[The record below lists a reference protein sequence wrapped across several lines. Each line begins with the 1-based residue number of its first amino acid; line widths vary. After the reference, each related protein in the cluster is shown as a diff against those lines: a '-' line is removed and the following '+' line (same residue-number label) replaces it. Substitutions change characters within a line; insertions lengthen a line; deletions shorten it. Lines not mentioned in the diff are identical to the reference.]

1 MPRPLALLIL
11 LFCASLASAQQTDP
25 SVLQALSQGDAFFEK
40 RDYQQ
45 AYDTYRKADS
55 LAHHSCAECDLRI
68 FRVLRKVG
76 MFDDALDISK
86 KAVSAAGP
94 NKPLAAQAHLAHGTL
109 LAELASKP
117 NDKKLKQAEQDF
129 RDALALDPTVSVA
142 RHNLGVTLLKE
153 NRDPEGLAE
162 LNAYIQSPQ
171 ANPKSVE
178 EARRYIANPI
188 LAREP
193 FAPDFSFV
201 SKEGAPV
208 SNKAL
213 QGKVVLLDFWATW
226 CPPCRESVPVLQ
238 SLQKKYTDKP
248 FQIVSISSDDD
259 EDAWQ
264 AFIFKN
270 RMTWTEF
277 LDSTSQVS
285 DRFSIE
291 SFPTYILLD
300 KDGIIR
306 FRQSGFGSDTQAE
319 LEDRIGKALKKPF
332 TGVLAKSLASAP
344 PANAPAAV
352 TPASGSASSSHNPA
366 KSAPDSSPATTSAP
380 TQPATPSA
388 SASSSIDH
396 SPSGDVFRNKL
407 LGFSYPIP
415 RGWSASDPEKVRQ
428 TVVRSS
434 LALAMSPSRRPT
446 DILLFAISTT
456 PTGPESSAP
465 PVPSILILSMDSP
478 GAMLTTDYV
487 QHMAQSIE
495 PAGLQPLGPPQK
507 FSVADQDLFRI
518 DFEDARSANHLWIS
532 LIQTVVNDHVLTF
545 EITAASPLQLN
556 LLAST
561 IRYSSFPN

>member
-1 MPRPLALLIL
+1 MPRPLALLL
-11 LFCASLASAQQTDP
+11 LLLGAASASAQQTDP

-68 FRVLRKVG
+68 FSVFRKVG
-76 MFDDALDISK
+76 MFDDALDIAK

-94 NKPLAAQAHLAHGTL
+94 NKPLAAQAHLAHGAL

-129 RDALALDPTVSVA
+129 RDALALDPTVAVA
-142 RHNLGVTLLKE
+142 HHNLGVTLLKQ
-153 NRDPEGLAE
+153 NRDSEGVAE
-162 LNAYIQSPQ
+162 LTAYIQSPR

-208 SNKAL
+208 SNKGL

-238 SLQKKYTDKP
+238 TLQKKYADKP
-248 FQIVSISSDDD
+248 FEIVSISSDDD

-264 AFIFKN
+264 SFIFKN
-270 RMTWTEF
+270 HMTWTEF
-277 LDSTSQVS
+277 LDSSSQVS
-285 DRFSIE
+285 ERFSIE

-332 TGVLAKSLASAP
+332 TGILAKSVASAP
-344 PANAPAAV
+344 PTSSAAV
-352 TPASGSASSSHNPA
+352 ATAASDSASAPHGASI
-366 KSAPDSSPATTSAP
+366 SAPGSSPAVASAP
-380 TQPATPSA
+380 AQPATPSLG
-388 SASSSIDH
+388 ASSSIEK
-396 SPSGDVFRNKL
+396 SFSGDVFHNKF

-415 RGWSASDPEKVRQ
+415 RGWSALDTEKVRQ
-428 TVVRSS
+428 TLASS
-434 LALAMSPSRRPT
+434 SPLLAMSPTHRQT
-446 DILLFAISTT
+446 DILLYATVA
-456 PTGPESSAP
+456 PSSADTAAP
-465 PVPSILILSMDSP
+465 PLPAILMTALDAP

-487 QHMAQSIE
+487 QHMADSIAQ
-495 PAGLQPLGPPQK
+495 AGLKPLGPPQK
-507 FSVADQDLFRI
+507 FSVGDQDLFRV
-518 DFEDARSANHLWIS
+518 DFEDARAANHVWIS
-532 LIQTVVNDHVLTF
+532 LIQTVVKDHVLSF
-545 EITAASPLQLN
+545 EITASSPLQLN

-561 IRYSSFPN
+561 VRYSSFPD